1 MNGTITTVYSKIGKI
16 SAGIKDSGGKVY
28 NASDTSNKKTYDI
41 RKGTINRDL
50 KFAKLKKGT
59 ATISFNVELINYY
72 SNDGKTIKSNKN
84 VVSHS
89 WTFKVN

>member
-50 KFAKLKKGT
+50 
-59 ATISFNVELINYY
+59 
-72 SNDGKTIKSNKN
+72 
-84 VVSHS
+84 
-89 WTFKVN
+89 